1 MSANRS
7 PSGAWDLLR
16 RNAAFRALW
25 LSRITLFI
33 GDALGTIALVLYVVG
48 AEGSGVTVALLFLAV
63 DFAPSLLSPL
73 SGALS
78 DRVDRKRLMVGCDLA
93 QGAII
98 TSIALVD
105 MPIVPLLALVAVRS
119 TLGSL
124 FQPAS
129 RSSVPDLV
137 RERDLETANA
147 VIGFGTH
154 GFDLIGPLL
163 GAALLPLIGVRG
175 MLFVDAAT
183 FLVSALLLLGL
194 PKLAPVDLD
203 GDRVP
208 FLREA
213 GDGLRFLWQLPS
225 LRILTIGFCAVVALN
240 GVDDI
245 ALVFLAQDVLEG
257 TDSQTSLLYGGAG
270 VGLLIGF
277 LLLARFATRFPAVAM
292 IGAGFLISSL
302 GNAITGL
309 SVTIWMAF
317 AMQAVRG
324 LGISLI
330 EVSVQTFV
338 QRTVPKGMQGRA
350 FANLF
355 GAVGLSAG
363 LSYAVGGPLIDL
375 AGPRFALA
383 AGGFAGAVV
392 AVAVARTLSRVI
404 RPTTEAGP
412 GQAADATERPG
423 GADWNPDEAG

>member
-1 MSANRS
+1 VSAEI
-7 PSGAWDLLR
+7 PSGALNLLR
-16 RNAAFRALW
+16 RNAAFRSLW
-25 LSRITLFI
+25 LSRTTSFI
-33 GDALGTIALVLYVVG
+33 GDALGTMALLLYVVG
-48 AEGSGVTVALLFLAV
+48 QEGTGVTVALLFLAV

-78 DRVDRKRLMVGCDLA
+78 DRVDRKRLMISCDLM

-98 TSIALVD
+98 ASIAFVD
-105 MPIVPLLALVAVRS
+105 MPLVVLLALVAVRS
-119 TLGSL
+119 TLGSV

-137 RERDLETANA
+137 PERDLETANA

-175 MLFVDAAT
+175 MLIADVAT
-183 FLVSALLLLGL
+183 FIVSALLLLRL
-194 PKLAPVDLD
+194 PSLAPVPVED
-203 GDRVP
+203 GRVS

-213 GDGLRFLWQLPS
+213 GDGLRFIWQLPA
-225 LRILTIGFCAVVALN
+225 LRVLTIGFCAVVALN

-245 ALVFLAQDVLEG
+245 ALVFLAQDVLDG

-270 VGLLIGF
+270 MGLLVGF
-277 LLLARFATRFPAVAM
+277 LLLARYATRFPVVAL

-302 GNAITGL
+302 GNAMTGL
-309 SVTIWMAF
+309 SVTIGMAF

-375 AGPRFALA
+375 TGPQFALA
-383 AGGFAGAVV
+383 AGGFGGAIV
-392 AVAVARTLSRVI
+392 AMLVARRLSRGI
-404 RPTTEAGP
+404 RRTSDTNPGPVAGVAEIA
-412 GQAADATERPG
+412 GD
-423 GADWNPDEAG
+423 ADWNRNEAL

>member
-1 MSANRS
+1 VSDDGK
-7 PSGAWDLLR
+7 PSGAGALLR

-25 LSRITLFI
+25 LSRTTSFI
-33 GDALGTIALVLYVVG
+33 GDALGTIALLLYVVG
-48 AEGSGVTVALLFLAV
+48 ADGRGVTVALLFLAV

-78 DRVDRKRLMVGCDLA
+78 DRVDRKRLMIGCDLA

-98 TSIALVD
+98 ASIALVD
-105 MPIVPLLALVAVRS
+105 MPVTVLLGLVAVRS

-183 FLVSALLLLGL
+183 FLVSAMLLMRL
-194 PKLAPVDLD
+194 PNLAPVHLD
-203 GDRVP
+203 EDRVP

-213 GDGLRFLWQLPS
+213 GDGLRFLWRLDS
-225 LRILTIGFCAVVALN
+225 LRVLTIGFCAVVALN

-245 ALVFLAQDVLEG
+245 ALVFLAQDVLDG

-270 VGLLIGF
+270 MGLLVGF
-277 LLLARFATRFPAVAM
+277 LLLARFATRFPVVAM
-292 IGAGFLISSL
+292 IGAGFFISSL
-302 GNAITGL
+302 GNAFTGL
-309 SVTIWMAF
+309 SVTNWMAF
-317 AMQAVRG
+317 AMQAMRG

-383 AGGFAGAVV
+383 VGGFAGAVM
-392 AVAVARTLSRVI
+392 AVLVARRLSGVI
-404 RPTTEAGP
+404 RPTTEAIP
-412 GQAADATERPG
+412 GHAADATEAPA
-423 GADWNPDEAG
+423 GADWNPDEAM

>member
-25 LSRITLFI
+25 LSRITSFI

-137 RERDLETANA
+137 RERDQETANA

-257 TDSQTSLLYGGAG
+257 TDSQTSLLYGG
-270 VGLLIGF
+270 
-277 LLLARFATRFPAVAM
+277 
-292 IGAGFLISSL
+292 
-302 GNAITGL
+302 
-309 SVTIWMAF
+309 
-317 AMQAVRG
+317 RG
-324 LGISLI
+324 W
-330 EVSVQTFV
+330 
-338 QRTVPKGMQGRA
+338 
-350 FANLF
+350 
-355 GAVGLSAG
+355 
-363 LSYAVGGPLIDL
+363 DC
-375 AGPRFALA
+375 
-383 AGGFAGAVV
+383 
-392 AVAVARTLSRVI
+392 
-404 RPTTEAGP
+404 
-412 GQAADATERPG
+412 
-423 GADWNPDEAG
+423 